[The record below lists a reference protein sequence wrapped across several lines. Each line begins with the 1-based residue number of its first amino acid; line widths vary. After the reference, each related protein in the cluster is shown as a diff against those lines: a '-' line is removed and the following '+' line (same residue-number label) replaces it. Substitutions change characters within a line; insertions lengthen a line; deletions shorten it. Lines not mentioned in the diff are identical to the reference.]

1 MMLPSQVLV
10 LDPVCL
16 WPGWRAAPVQ
26 WDMRGSFV
34 SAAPLGTGERHQAS
48 GPTAPAC
55 LALAMGTARHVSQ
68 RRVRRADKTG
78 SSKRAVVLSGFDD
91 EAKPCPSLF
100 QVHAIAGIT
109 QQGTTVR
116 SAVMAIME
124 MRQWARP
131 QTASPAHAQ
140 AARAVPSC
148 PARRRLCAPAA
159 RLALQVR
166 SYMKSLF
173 FYTPCACGNVSL
185 VSSGALTH
193 SEQH

>member
-68 RRVRRADKTG
+68 RRV
-78 SSKRAVVLSGFDD
+78 
-91 EAKPCPSLF
+91 
-100 QVHAIAGIT
+100 HAIAGIT

-140 AARAVPSC
+140 AAQAVPSC

-159 RLALQVR
+159 RLALQAR
-166 SYMKSLF
+166 
-173 FYTPCACGNVSL
+173 GVSCVMMPIL
-185 VSSGALTH
+185 ETH
-193 SEQH
+193 WVKMVL